1 MTYFSLFYENREQ
14 EYSAKKQSENQVYYR
29 AKQKLEKKTYFV
41 GARMVVSEEVAEAGR
56 NLPCFF
62 QDLNLEAVF
71 LPDKDEHLTEE
82 LKNYYFSFPET
93 LSEITYRQ
101 EIYKD
106 LDNLLVLQGLTAFR
120 NDFTEAERL
129 LEYRHNS
136 DSQLQKSKYYIDAAL
151 LHYESAR
158 RLYDVLKEQVKSRAF
173 LSLLSHLTAFLNR
186 DGYNDFYMEA
196 TRLKEKL
203 ESIHFTLT
211 MAGNTVKVYFH
222 ENTGVTE
229 DFGSNLEKVF
239 RIQEHSRNSIRLFN
253 QPGLNPF
260 ESKLISLVEKEY
272 PKLRKECLEFTAS
285 DRPLTNDILQRLYKE
300 SEVYLSGHML
310 ASKLREKGFL
320 LAYPEFT
327 ETRSLHLEGIC
338 DIGLALATGKHRE
351 VAVND
356 LLLAESNKGAF
367 ITGVNQG
374 GKTTY
379 ARSVGQTAY
388 LAMLGMPVIATK
400 ALLPHFNGIHTHFTV
415 EENHLVNNGKLQEEL
430 HHLKEILDKAPT
442 NCLYLLNEMF
452 SSTTAADAFDLT
464 SLLLPKIF
472 AKAGTVLCVTHV
484 PELAKLQADMISL
497 IASAREE
504 DGYER
509 TYRIRPGEAALSA
522 RAIDIALKYCLSG
535 TQIKER
541 IANGD

>member
-1 MTYFSLFYENREQ
+1 MAYFSLFYENQEQ

-29 AKQKLEKKTYFV
+29 AKQKLEKKTYFI
-41 GARMVVSEEVAEAGR
+41 GARMVVSEEVSETDR

-62 QDLNLEAVF
+62 QDLNLDTVF
-71 LPDKDEHLTEE
+71 LPENDEFLTEE
-82 LKNYYFSFPET
+82 LKNYYFSFPEK

-101 EIYKD
+101 DIYKD
-106 LDNLLVLQGLTAFR
+106 LDNPLVLQGLAAFR

-129 LEYRHNS
+129 LEYRHKS
-136 DSQLQKSKYYIDAAL
+136 DSPLQQSKYYLDAAV
-151 LHYESAR
+151 LHYQSVS
-158 RLYDVLKEQVKSRAF
+158 RLYDILKEQVKSQAF
-173 LSLLSHLTAFLNR
+173 LSLLSHLTDFLHR
-186 DGYNDFYMEA
+186 DGYSDFYCRA
-196 TRLKEKL
+196 NRLKGQL
-203 ESIHFTLT
+203 ENIRFTLT
-211 MAGNTVKVYFH
+211 MAGNTVKVSFH
-222 ENTGVTE
+222 ENAGVID
-229 DFGSNLEKVF
+229 DFGRNLEKVF
-239 RIQEHSRNSIRLFN
+239 RIKDYSRNSIRLFN

-272 PKLRKECLEFTAS
+272 PKLRRECLEFTSS

-300 SEVYLSGHML
+300 SEVYLSGHTL
-310 ASKLREKGFL
+310 AAKLREKGFL
-320 LAYPEFT
+320 MTYPEFK
-327 ETRSLHLEGIC
+327 EMGNLHLEGIC
-338 DIGLALATGKHRE
+338 DIGLALTTGKRKDI
-351 VAVND
+351 AVND
-356 LLLAESNKGAF
+356 LFLEDGNRGAF

-388 LAMLGMPVIATK
+388 LAMIGMPVIATR
-400 ALLPHFNGIHTHFTV
+400 ALLPHFSGIHTHFTV

-430 HHLKEILDKAPT
+430 HHLKEILEKAPS
-442 NCLYLLNEMF
+442 NCLYVLNEMF

-464 SLLLPKIF
+464 NLLLPKIF

-497 IASAREE
+497 IATASEE
-504 DGYER
+504 DGYQR

-535 TQIKER
+535 PQIKER